1 MAPGL
6 LPKGLNSVK
15 ARLKFNSS
23 AGFSLVE
30 ATIGLALLAV
40 VCLALYS
47 GLGST
52 TFSVKLSREN
62 LRATQIMAEKLDTI
76 RLYGW
81 TQLTDGKYIPS
92 TFTKSFYPH
101 DQLPPELQRAHGDMV
116 YEGKISIEP
125 APVEEVYKNDLR
137 QVTVELKWHSGNMER
152 SRKMSTLVSRYG
164 LHKYIY

>member
-6 LPKGLNSVK
+6 LPLSLNSVK
-15 ARLKFNSS
+15 TQLKINAD

-40 VCLALYS
+40 VCLALYT

-52 TFSVKLSREN
+52 TFSVKLAREN
-62 LRATQIMAEKLDTI
+62 LRATQIMTEKLDTI

-81 TQLTDGKYIPS
+81 TQLTDGKYIPAKTTVS
-92 TFTKSFYPH
+92 YYPH
-101 DQLPPELQRAHGDMV
+101 EQLPTELQRAHGNLV
-116 YEGKISIEP
+116 YDVAMSVEP

-137 QVTVELKWHSGNMER
+137 MVTVELKWHSGNMER
-152 SRKMSTLVSRYG
+152 TRKMSTLVSRYG